1 MKSSK
6 LLLISG
12 VLAGLFLLVRGITT
26 KRPSR
31 AYALDEIDDA
41 ELDDYRIREIAQQIW
56 ESEGKPEGQAARH
69 WAMAIELLKSSL
81 ISDSY
86 SNARH
91 KNDRVQ
97 DPYSYNDKKSI
108 H

>member
-12 VLAGLFLLVRGITT
+12 VLAGLFLLVKSMAVT
-26 KRPSR
+26 RPPR
-31 AYALDEIDDA
+31 TIELDEIDDA

-81 ISDSY
+81 VSDSY
-86 SNARH
+86 SNTRH
-91 KNDRVQ
+91 RNDKVQ
-97 DPYSYNDKKSI
+97 DPYSYHDKKSI